1 MLKVLAGVV
10 LGYVL
15 FTQPQARQVT
25 ADVLRFAADALA
37 PEQKGKTLPNPVQ
50 KLLEKDK

>member
-1 MLKVLAGVV
+1 VIKVLVGIA

-25 ADVLRFAADALA
+25 AELLRAAADALA
-37 PEQKGKTLPNPVQ
+37 PAVEDKTPEDRINEVLVG
-50 KLLEKDK
+50 D

>member
-15 FTQPQARQVT
+15 FTQPKARQMT

-37 PEQKGKTLPNPVQ
+37 PEQKEKTLPNPVL